1 MDKVFPLYMHS
12 INQFF
17 CTYILVVTW
26 ILMHNL
32 VQDMLLIFWFYI
44 VTNLNIIMGCLC
56 WKTLPQNPW
65 RPIEFEKIQED
76 VCLVSCLKKLNLD
89 KMWRRPIELNWVPY
103 HKSSLSL
110 LLFWFYSCLS
120 YYLVILKVRIWI
132 YIKIQSWLCMNL
144 PIGYLSNI
152 KCNFMKSFHYHDNIL

>member
-1 MDKVFPLYMHS
+1 MY
-12 INQFF
+12 
-17 CTYILVVTW
+17 
-26 ILMHNL
+26 NL
-32 VQDMLLIFWFYI
+32 VQDMFLFFWFCV
-44 VTNLNIIMGCLC
+44 VTNLDIIMGCLC

-76 VCLVSCLKKLNLD
+76 VCLVSYLLFFFFFFLFLRRCLVSYLKKLNLD
-89 KMWRRPIELNWVPY
+89 KIWRKPIELNWVPY

-110 LLFWFYSCLS
+110 LVFWSLS

-132 YIKIQSWLCMNL
+132 YIKIQSWLCMNV

-152 KCNFMKSFHYHDNIL
+152 KCNFMKSFHYHDNILKENEKFE